1 MDFKKIYKK
10 IGFPRLI
17 ISAFLIVLLI
27 AAAMLNIP
35 LSGIWKDIFTRF
47 GMNAILVLAMVP
59 SIQSGIGINFNLP
72 LGVIFGLIGA
82 LISIELGLTGW
93 TSFFVALAIAIPLAV
108 IAGYLYGLMLN
119 KVKGQEMTVGNYV
132 GYSIVSFMCIFW
144 LVAPF
149 RNPELTWAMG
159 GSGLRVTL
167 SLESSMAGLLDKS
180 LNPEWL
186 PEWLKIIPIGLILFF
201 ALLAGI
207 VWIFSKSKS
216 GTSMKV
222 AGSSEAFATSNGVN
236 VDRQRL
242 LGIVLSTVLAAIGI
256 IVYSQS
262 FGFLQLY
269 NSPLYV
275 ALPAAA
281 SILIGGATL
290 QKAKIIHVVIG
301 TFLFQ
306 GLLVVALPVINILS
320 EGSMAEIIRIIISNG
335 IILYALTRKAGDAA

>member
-1 MDFKKIYKK
+1 MDIKKVYKK

-17 ISAFLIVLLI
+17 ISTFLIILLV
-27 AAAMLNIP
+27 AAATLKLPM
-35 LSGIWKDIFTRF
+35 SGIWQDIFTRF

-82 LISIELGLTGW
+82 LVSIELGLTGFA
-93 TSFFVALAIAIPLAV
+93 SLFVALIIAIPLAI
-108 IAGYLYGLMLN
+108 IAGYFYGLMLN
-119 KVKGQEMTVGNYV
+119 KVKGQEMTVGNYF

-149 RNPELTWAMG
+149 KSPELIWAMG
-159 GSGLRVTL
+159 GTGLRVTL
-167 SLESSMAGLLDKS
+167 SMESSMGGVLDKF
-180 LNPEWL
+180 LAF
-186 PEWLKIIPIGLILFF
+186 KIGNITFPTGLILTFGLF
-201 ALLAGI
+201 AFI
-207 VWIFSKSKS
+207 VWLFSKSKK
-216 GTSMKV
+216 GTAMKV
-222 AGSSEAFATSNGVN
+222 AGSSEAFAASNGVN
-236 VDRQRL
+236 VDKQRI

-256 IVYSQS
+256 IIYSQS

-269 NSPLYV
+269 NAPLYV

-290 QKAKIIHVVIG
+290 QKAKIIHVIIG

-320 EGSMAEIIRIIISNG
+320 DGSMAEIIRIIISNG
-335 IILYALTRKAGDAA
+335 IIIYALTRKAGEAA

>member
-1 MDFKKIYKK
+1 MDWKKIYGK

-82 LISIELGLTGW
+82 LVSIELGLTGFP
-93 TSFFVALAIAIPLAV
+93 SFLVALAIAIPLAT

-119 KVKGQEMTVGNYV
+119 KVKGQEMTVGNYF

-149 RNPELTWAMG
+149 KNEALIWAMG
-159 GSGLRVTL
+159 GTGLRVTL
-167 SLESSMAGLLDKS
+167 SLDSSMGGVLD
-180 LNPEWL
+180 NPAWFPKWL
-186 PEWLKIIPIGLILFF
+186 QVIPVVLILFF
-201 ALLAGI
+201 ALLATI
-207 VWIFSKSKS
+207 VWIFNKSKT
-216 GTSMKV
+216 GTAMKV
-222 AGSSEAFATSNGVN
+222 AGSSESFATSNGVN
-236 VDRQRL
+236 VDKQRI

-262 FGFLQLY
+262 FGFIQLY
-269 NSPLYV
+269 NAPLYV

-290 QKAKIIHVVIG
+290 QKAKIIHVIIG

-335 IILYALTRKAGDAA
+335 IILYALTRKAGDAV